1 MDFEGLE
8 FYVRSAMLKAGA
20 AVVERVLGEVG
31 RGRRDEPM
39 VCGDNHLPCAMQSL
53 GLREKRLRTILG
65 AVRFRRSVYRC
76 PVCGATRY
84 PGDEALGV
92 VGTSFS
98 PGARRLMA
106 DAGSDFGF
114 RKAAKKLR
122 LYAALGVDA
131 KDVERVAE
139 QTGATVAQWMER
151 QGALALAAPEG
162 ERPPTLYVS
171 YDGTGVP
178 VRKDELTGVRGK
190 RGAAKT
196 REVKLGCVFT
206 QTDVD
211 EEGRPVRDENSTSYC
226 AAIEPSI
233 DFGHRIHQE
242 ALRRGMAG
250 AGRVVVITDGA
261 AYNKT
266 IVAQHFPHAIHILDL
281 YHAREHLGDFFR
293 DTLRH
298 EPSGSHYH
306 RLRKLLDAGE
316 IERLAKELESA
327 LPRSGPRRKAGE
339 KQIAYF
345 RKNAH
350 TMRYAQFR
358 AMGLF
363 IGSGVVEAG
372 CRTIVAQRLKN
383 SGMFWS
389 LRGAN
394 AILALRCTILSN
406 RFEQFWEDQAA

>member
-1 MDFEGLE
+1 
-8 FYVRSAMLKAGA
+8 
-20 AVVERVLGEVG
+20 
-31 RGRRDEPM
+31 
-39 VCGDNHLPCAMQSL
+39 
-53 GLREKRLRTILG
+53 
-65 AVRFRRSVYRC
+65 
-76 PVCGATRY
+76 
-84 PGDEALGV
+84 
-92 VGTSFS
+92 
-98 PGARRLMA
+98 MA
-106 DAGSDFGF
+106 DGGSDWGF
-114 RKAAKKLR
+114 RKAAGKLR
-122 LYAALGVDA
+122 LYATLEVDA

-139 QTGATVAQWMER
+139 KTGAVVAKWMER
-151 QGALALAAPEG
+151 QGALALATPPKDES
-162 ERPPTLYVS
+162 PPTLYVS

-178 VRKDELTGVRGK
+178 VRKDQLTGARGK

-206 QTDVD
+206 QTHLD
-211 EEGRPVRDENSTSYC
+211 EDGRPVRDENSTTYC

-242 ALRRGMAG
+242 AMRRSMAN

-266 IVAQHFPHAIHILDL
+266 IVAQHFPDAIHILDL

-293 DTLRH
+293 DTLRR
-298 EPSGSHYH
+298 EPRGPDHR
-306 RLRKLLDAGE
+306 RLRKLLDAGQ
-316 IERLAKELESA
+316 IERLAEKLQSA

-350 TMRYAQFR
+350 AMRYAQFR
-358 AMGLF
+358 AEGMF
-363 IGSGVVEAG
+363 VGSGVVEAG

-389 LRGAN
+389 ITGAN
-394 AILALRCTILSN
+394 AILALRCAILSN